1 MRVEYFYSKKRKLD
15 FLKIHYNQQTIYI
28 DGYGVAMLS
37 SSKYADPVIEYI
49 RVHAPAIMQ
58 AARRSIWAMPL
69 MPGRREEN
77 TDE

>member
-1 MRVEYFYSKKRKLD
+1 MRVKYFYSKKRKLD

-49 RVHAPAIMQ
+49 RDHAHAIML
-58 AARRSIWAMPL
+58 AARRSI
-69 MPGRREEN
+69 
-77 TDE
+77 

>member
-15 FLKIHYNQQTIYI
+15 FLKIHNNQQTIYI

-49 RVHAPAIMQ
+49 RVLASAIMLS
-58 AARRSIWAMPL
+58 ARRSIWGNAL
-69 MPGRREEN
+69 DFNYDGRKAQ
-77 TDE
+77 

>member
-28 DGYGVAMLS
+28 DGYSVAMLS

-49 RVHAPAIMQ
+49 RDHAHAIMQ
-58 AARRSIWAMPL
+58 AARANIW
-69 MPGRREEN
+69 GN
-77 TDE
+77 TLECKSRKE

>member
-15 FLKIHYNQQTIYI
+15 FLKIHYGQQTIYI

-49 RVHAPAIMQ
+49 RAHAPAIML
-58 AARRSIWAMPL
+58 AARRSIW
-69 MPGRREEN
+69 GN
-77 TDE
+77 TFETR

>member
-15 FLKIHYNQQTIYI
+15 FLKIHNNQQTIYI

-49 RVHAPAIMQ
+49 RVHASAIMLS
-58 AARRSIWAMPL
+58 ARSSIWGNAL
-69 MPGRREEN
+69 DFNYDGRKAQ
-77 TDE
+77 

>member
-37 SSKYADPVIEYI
+37 SSKYADPVMEYI
-49 RVHAPAIMQ
+49 RDHAPAIML
-58 AARRSIWAMPL
+58 AVRLSIWGNAIDFNYD
-69 MPGRREEN
+69 GRKAQ
-77 TDE
+77 

>member
-28 DGYGVAMLS
+28 DCYSVAMLS

-49 RVHAPAIMQ
+49 RDHAHAIML
-58 AARRSIWAMPL
+58 AVRRSIWGNAL
-69 MPGRREEN
+69 DAR
-77 TDE
+77 

>member
-69 MPGRREEN
+69 MHGRREEN

>member
-15 FLKIHYNQQTIYI
+15 FLKIHYNQQAIYI

-49 RVHAPAIMQ
+49 RDHAPAIML
-58 AARRSIWAMPL
+58 AARRSIWGNAIDFNYH
-69 MPGRREEN
+69 GRKAQ
-77 TDE
+77 

>member
-15 FLKIHYNQQTIYI
+15 FLKIHYNQQIIYI

-49 RVHAPAIMQ
+49 GAHAPAIML
-58 AARRSIWAMPL
+58 AARRSIWGNTL
-69 MPGRREEN
+69 DSDFEGRKAQ
-77 TDE
+77 